1 MRSAEPPAH
10 LSAWEMVLLCSGR
23 ALQSTIF
30 TAYSGI
36 MPFVAKEWGM
46 SATMAS
52 SIQSAWHLAYLV
64 SLFGSG
70 FLSDRYGARRVFMLA
85 TVLSSVATAVFVALA
100 QDHLSALVL
109 YALVALFAGG
119 TYTPGLALVHQ
130 YSPPPV
136 RGRNMGFILAAAS
149 VGYALGLLLIGLA
162 IDLAGWRAGLAAIAV
177 SSVLG
182 TLLCIRALRK
192 LPSAPP
198 AKTAGEG
205 WFGAMRETLSDRK
218 AMTLNWAYMFHCW
231 ELFALW
237 TWMPAFLVFLAGSNA
252 AIDASIALLLASVA
266 HLSSAAGSVA
276 GGALS
281 DRFGRA
287 RTIAIIGG
295 LGAVASFLA
304 GATAYLPFLLVCLFF
319 CVYNLLAIA
328 DSPVY
333 STAMAEAV
341 PPARLGIA
349 FSVRSV
355 MGFGAGSVSP
365 LVFGTI
371 LDSTQLSARVGANGT
386 WALAWMSLGLVT
398 LWIPLVMHGR
408 TRISIA

>member
-1 MRSAEPPAH
+1 MKSVEPAVVQ
-10 LSAWEMVLLCSGR
+10 LGAREMVLLCSGR
-23 ALQSTIF
+23 ALQSTVF

-36 MPFVAKEWGM
+36 MPFAANEWGM
-46 SATMAS
+46 SATTAS
-52 SIQSAWHLAYLV
+52 SIQSAWHLAYLI

-85 TVLSSVATAVFVALA
+85 TILSSMATVIFVILA
-100 QDHLSALVL
+100 QDYLSALVL
-109 YALVALFAGG
+109 YAVVALLAGG

-130 YSPPPV
+130 HSPPAA
-136 RGRNMGFILAAAS
+136 RGRNMGFLLAAAS
-149 VGYALGLLLIGLA
+149 AGYALSLLLIGLA
-162 IDLAGWRAGLAAIAV
+162 VELAGWRAGLTAIAV
-177 SSVLG
+177 STVLG
-182 TLLCIRALRK
+182 ALFCIRALRK
-192 LPSAPP
+192 LPLAPSAKPSDQ
-198 AKTAGEG
+198 G
-205 WFGAMRETLSDRK
+205 WFSAMRETLSDRK

-237 TWMPAFLVFLAGSNA
+237 AWMPAFLVFLAGSNA
-252 AIDASIALLLASVA
+252 TVGTGAALLLASAV

-287 RTIAIIGG
+287 PTIAVIGG
-295 LGAVASFLA
+295 MGAAASLLA
-304 GATAYLPFLLVCLFF
+304 GAAAYLPFLVVCLFF
-319 CVYNLLAIA
+319 GVYNLLAIA

-355 MGFGAGSVSP
+355 MGFGAGAVSP
-365 LVFGTI
+365 LVFGAI
-371 LDSTQLSARVGANGT
+371 LDSTRLSALVGAEGT
-386 WALAWMSLGLVT
+386 WALAWMSLGLIT
-398 LWIPLVMHGR
+398 LLIPLVMYKAARRDG
-408 TRISIA
+408 

>member
-1 MRSAEPPAH
+1 MSSSEASVH
-10 LSAWEMVLLCSGR
+10 LSTPEIVLLCSGR

-36 MPFVAKEWGM
+36 MPFVAHEWGM
-46 SATMAS
+46 SATAAS

-64 SLFGSG
+64 SLFGAG

-85 TVLSSVATAVFVALA
+85 AILSSVATAVFVILA

-109 YALVALFAGG
+109 YALVALLAGG

-130 YSPPPV
+130 HSPSAV
-136 RGRNMGFILAAAS
+136 RGRNMGFFLAAAS
-149 VGYALGLLLIGLA
+149 AGYALGLLLIGLS

-177 SSVLG
+177 CTVLG
-182 TLLCIRALRK
+182 TLLCIRALHK
-192 LPSAPP
+192 LPATPP
-198 AKTAGEG
+198 AKVAGEG

-237 TWMPAFLVFLAGSNA
+237 AWMPAFLVFLAGSNA
-252 AIDASIALLLASVA
+252 AFGASTALLLASVA

-281 DRFGRA
+281 DRYGRA
-287 RTIAIIGG
+287 STIAVIGG
-295 LGAVASFLA
+295 IGAAASFLA
-304 GATAYLPFLLVCLFF
+304 GATAYLPFLVACLFF
-319 CVYNLLAIA
+319 CAYNLLAIA

-341 PPARLGIA
+341 PPERLGVA

-355 MGFGAGSVSP
+355 MGFGAGSISP
-365 LVFGTI
+365 LVFGGI
-371 LDSTQLSARVGANGT
+371 LDSTQLSARVGENGT

-398 LWIPLVMHGR
+398 LWIPLVMR
-408 TRISIA
+408 KAARQP

>member
-1 MRSAEPPAH
+1 
-10 LSAWEMVLLCSGR
+10 MVLLCSGR

-36 MPFVAKEWGM
+36 MPFVAKEWDM
-46 SATMAS
+46 SATTAS

-70 FLSDRYGARRVFMLA
+70 FLSDRYGARRVFLVA
-85 TVLSSVATAVFVALA
+85 AILSSMATTVFAALA

-109 YALVALFAGG
+109 YALVALLAGG

-130 YSPPPV
+130 HSPSAV
-136 RGRNMGFILAAAS
+136 RGRNMGFFLAAAS
-149 VGYALGLLLIGLA
+149 VGYALGLLLIGLT
-162 IDLAGWRAGLAAIAV
+162 INVAGWRAGLSAIAV
-177 SSVLG
+177 SCVLG

-198 AKTAGEG
+198 AKPAGGG
-205 WFGAMRETLSDRK
+205 WFGAMRETLSDRN

-237 TWMPAFLVFLAGSNA
+237 AWMPAFLVFLAGSNA
-252 AIDASIALLLASVA
+252 AIGASAALLLASVA

-287 RTIAIIGG
+287 PTIAVIGG
-295 LGAVASFLA
+295 IGAVTSFLA
-304 GATAYLPFLLVCLFF
+304 GATVYLPFLLVCLFF

-333 STAMAEAV
+333 STAMAETV
-341 PPARLGIA
+341 PTERLGIA

-355 MGFGAGSVSP
+355 MGFGAGAISP
-365 LVFGTI
+365 LVFGGI
-371 LDSTQLSARVGANGT
+371 LDSTQLSARFGTHGT
-386 WALAWMSLGLVT
+386 WAFAWMSLGLVT
-398 LWIPLVMHGR
+398 LWIPLVMHKAAR
-408 TRISIA
+408 RPR